1 VRAIFVDTNY
11 WVAVANPLD
20 PLAPVA
26 RSLEPLITGAD
37 LVTTQE
43 VLAEF
48 LGFVSGLGEMLRYR
62 AVSICNAASSNPNI
76 LVLPQ
81 TARSFQRGLDLYAAR
96 LDKGYS
102 LVDCISMVTMR
113 SRGIGECLTADR
125 HFAQEGFAALMGA

>member
-1 VRAIFVDTNY
+1 MRTIFADTSY
-11 WVAVANPLD
+11 WVAVANPRD
-20 PLAPVA
+20 PLAPVV
-26 RSLEPLITGAD
+26 RSLEPVIAGVD

-62 AVSICNAASSNPNI
+62 AVSICRAASLNPGI
-76 LVLPQ
+76 VVLPQ
-81 TARSFQRGLDLYAAR
+81 TAHSFQRGLDLYATR

-113 SRGIGECLTADR
+113 SRGIRECLTADR
-125 HFAQEGFAALMGA
+125 HFAQEGFAALMMP